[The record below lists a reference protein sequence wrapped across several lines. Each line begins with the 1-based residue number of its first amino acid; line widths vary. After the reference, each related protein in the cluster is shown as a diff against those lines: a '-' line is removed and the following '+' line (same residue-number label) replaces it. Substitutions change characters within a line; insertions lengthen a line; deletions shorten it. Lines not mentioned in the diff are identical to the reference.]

1 MHTKAAQVY
10 GFIVQYKEQNDG
22 LSPTIDDITETCGF
36 SSKSITY
43 HHLRMLCKAGLLT
56 AVTSGRGRVRGWKV
70 SGATWK
76 APHNDA

>member
-43 HHLRMLCKAGLLT
+43 YHLRMLGDGVLTEELPEGLQLP
-56 AVTSGRGRVRGWKV
+56 A
-70 SGATWK
+70 
-76 APHNDA
+76 